1 MTHTASPTYQYSV
14 GMYKIYKETSS
25 YSRMFHNTHCQSY
38 KLVLVML
45 YRILIVFNGHH
56 CVTSRHC
63 SAERVGSQLCR
74 LH

>member
-1 MTHTASPTYQYSV
+1 
-14 GMYKIYKETSS
+14 
-25 YSRMFHNTHCQSY
+25 MFHDTHCQSY

-45 YRILIVFNGHH
+45 YRILIVFNDYH

-63 SAERVGSQLCR
+63 SAERVGSQLSR